1 MSEDRTLPDGW
12 HPDADMNLRHVLDNL
27 VEDMLDL
34 QVWRR
39 QRKITSADHWRR
51 RSVLLARTRE
61 VIQTTAVPREGAEQ
75 EQEEAWRRYNGRM
88 AQEG

>member
-1 MSEDRTLPDGW
+1 MSEGHTLPDGW

-34 QVWRR
+34 RAWRR
-39 QRKITSADHWRR
+39 QRKITSDDHWRR

-61 VIQTTAVPREGAEQ
+61 VKTIPR
-75 EQEEAWRRYNGRM
+75 RRPDPARP
-88 AQEG
+88 